1 MRDIPSDS
9 IVLDHLLC
17 VLSDLP
23 SHENPKGVEP
33 FWYPADLGSNAGRSL
48 HFKVVQMQKFFF
60 VRSLCRSL
68 CFHGPDARSFP
79 HKPAQD
85 SPTIHLSMN

>member
-1 MRDIPSDS
+1 M

-33 FWYPADLGSNAGRSL
+33 FWYPADLGPNAGRSL
-48 HFKVVQMQKFFF
+48 HFKVVQMQKFFVSGACAGHCVF
-60 VRSLCRSL
+60 TVRMQDLFLTSR
-68 CFHGPDARSFP
+68 
-79 HKPAQD
+79 HKTLQQYT
-85 SPTIHLSMN
+85 SQ